1 MLTTGAMI
9 KNGKVFGNL
18 MVDVQATNAKLIER
32 QKKII
37 MEATDCSRETAEEAL
52 TASGNHC
59 KTAIVM
65 ILTNSDANQAKA
77 SLQQHKGFIRECI

>member
-1 MLTTGAMI
+1 MI
-9 KNGKVFGNL
+9 KSGKVFGNL

-37 MEATDCSRETAEEAL
+37 MEATECSRETAELAL
-52 TASGNHC
+52 TESGNHC

-65 ILTNSDANQAKA
+65 ILTGVNAQQAQD
-77 SLQQHKGFIRECI
+77 SLQQHQGFIRKCI

>member
-1 MLTTGAMI
+1 MI
-9 KNGKVFGNL
+9 KSGKVFGNL

-37 MEATDCSRETAEEAL
+37 MEATDCTRDIAETAL
-52 TASGNHC
+52 SASGNHC

-65 ILTNSDANQAKA
+65 ILTDVDAQQAKA
-77 SLQQHKGFIRECI
+77 SLHQHKGFIRECI

>member
-1 MLTTGAMI
+1 MI

-32 QKKII
+32 QKKMII
-37 MEATDCSRETAEEAL
+37 EATDCTREDAEIAL
-52 TASGNHC
+52 AASGNHC

-65 ILTNSDANQAKA
+65 ILTGVDAQQAKA
-77 SLQQHKGFIRECI
+77 SLHQHKGFIRQCI